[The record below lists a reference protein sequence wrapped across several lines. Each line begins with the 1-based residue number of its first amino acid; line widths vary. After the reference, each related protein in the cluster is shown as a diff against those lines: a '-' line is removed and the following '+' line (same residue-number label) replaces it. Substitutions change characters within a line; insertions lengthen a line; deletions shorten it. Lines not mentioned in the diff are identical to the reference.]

1 MLAFD
6 TSTPCARVAV
16 LSPEGDRLAAAEKVA
31 ARHSSNLLSLCD
43 EVMRA
48 TGVTVSDLAAIAC
61 GAGPGSFTGLR
72 VGLAVAKGLAL
83 ADRIPLVLVS
93 SLDALASDL
102 AEVFSWEPSKGSQT
116 LRPPTSTPTPLAS
129 PFGDFGTCTFPT
141 TPARYARALAFGLAR
156 WCAAGEGAR
165 EARGAGRV
173 GCPSRRA
180 GGLPTRLVEGLV
192 LPCIDA
198 GKGQVYGRLYRVAD
212 EAPTPI
218 GTDELALP
226 PEELCRLVQA
236 QAAGAAV
243 VAGGNGVDRYLEI
256 FRAQLGA
263 EAVRFQVAGPSAL
276 AVGRLA
282 LARLARGEHDDLE
295 SSVPR
300 YGRPPDITKP
310 KPAPTTSTR

>member
-1 MLAFD
+1 MRAMLAFD

-16 LSPEGDRLAAAEKVA
+16 LSPAGDRLAAAEKVA
-31 ARHSSNLLSLCD
+31 ARHSSNLLRLCD
-43 EVMRA
+43 EVLRA
-48 TGVTVSDLAAIAC
+48 TGTAVKDLAAIAC

-93 SLDALASDL
+93 SLNALAVDL
-102 AEVFSWEPSKGSQT
+102 T
-116 LRPPTSTPTPLAS
+116 
-129 PFGDFGTCTFPT
+129 GTN
-141 TPARYARALAFGLAR
+141 G
-156 WCAAGEGAR
+156 
-165 EARGAGRV
+165 
-173 GCPSRRA
+173 
-180 GGLPTRLVEGLV
+180 EGLV

-198 GKGQVYGRLYRVAD
+198 GKGQVYGRLYRAGGGTP
-212 EAPTPI
+212 API
-218 GTDELALP
+218 GTDDLVLLP
-226 PEELCRLVQA
+226 EDLCRLVQE

-243 VAGGNGVDRYLEI
+243 AAGGNGVDRYQEV

-295 SSVPR
+295 TSVPR

-310 KPAPTTSTR
+310 KSAP